1 MDQFTRHFS
10 RRPETHETE
19 ATVKETRK
27 IAADLVLE
35 QANITHL
42 DEKECMFACMP
53 LKHTEKYQECFHL
66 IYKWLNTRPL
76 FEFPVLSR
84 FFQDTYKKAYVS
96 PKPILWSTVNLY
108 DSNLI
113 CESAPPHTCG
123 TQDRSQRKQKKLQ
136 LLLNRVQG
144 PLLVSLSGGV
154 DSMVMVALA
163 QRLGL
168 DVECVHIVYGN
179 RSVSQQEFSLITDF
193 CTHINVKLWV
203 YEIEWLKRAEIDRAF
218 YESMTRTLRFAIY
231 KTFPNRTVL
240 LGHIQDD
247 VIENIWTN
255 FAKGQQLENLAK
267 MTSHASEDGVRIGR
281 PWLQV
286 DKADIYKVAEEL
298 HIPHL
303 KKKYNAGLVQPREVP
318 QYVPSS
324 NYSAIRPSDG

>member
-1 MDQFTRHFS
+1 
-10 RRPETHETE
+10 
-19 ATVKETRK
+19 
-27 IAADLVLE
+27 
-35 QANITHL
+35 
-42 DEKECMFACMP
+42 
-53 LKHTEKYQECFHL
+53 
-66 IYKWLNTRPL
+66 
-76 FEFPVLSR
+76 
-84 FFQDTYKKAYVS
+84 
-96 PKPILWSTVNLY
+96 
-108 DSNLI
+108 
-113 CESAPPHTCG
+113 
-123 TQDRSQRKQKKLQ
+123 
-136 LLLNRVQG
+136 
-144 PLLVSLSGGV
+144 
-154 DSMVMVALA
+154 MVMVALA

-179 RSVSQQEFSLITDF
+179 RSVSQQELSLITDF

-255 FAKGQQLENLAK
+255 FAKGQHLENLAK
-267 MTSHASEDGVRIGR
+267 MTSHATEDGVRIGR

-303 KKKYNAGLVQPREVP
+303 KKNTTPAWSNRGKFRNTFHPAITAQFGPATDKKVLEVAETLRKQSDIIQNLLYKPVLDSWVKTPTGGILDITPIQTAGGIDAHGWLHILTHISHVHCGISKPSIHACESLVSRIV
-318 QYVPSS
+318 
-324 NYSAIRPSDG
+324 RPCIITMKKDMRIHIYTKDEKWFAAVHITMGTII